1 MTATYFSGN
10 TAPIITST
18 SIPGVPQNHGIP
30 VNSSVPPYQFSASDT
45 AGDPLTWSLVSAP
58 AGFSLTSGGVL
69 TWSSNFATGSDFAVR
84 TITVKVTDAGG
95 LSDTKTL
102 QINIVSDTKPNFTTQ
117 TYTETVTNVQF
128 HDPSNLRQK
137 ITGYSFFNFLDTNA
151 ADREYYADPSSS
163 IKGWRAGVTA
173 TDAEND
179 VVVYSVKTN
188 SVFRFGSPYVATTDS
203 NASPAGG
210 RYPYVVPG
218 PTADTSGTGVV
229 RNPGEIVW
237 RPGRNLGNPGTN
249 GAVLN
254 TGINTDAL
262 TGSVDGTPTHDP
274 ANWSFT
280 VVAQQL
286 IGTTATPG
294 QFNETTLTIKVQPN
308 HQPYIGALT
317 TINVP
322 AITAG
327 VNVGAGTAV
336 VPNVGRPAIQ
346 EPVASDTSTPGTP
359 SKWIWAINTPGAA
372 SSDTTIGDPNTN
384 GFHGHQDAIQVF
396 FGSAP
401 YNTVNGIGVLTVGN
415 YPTFDTTGNYP
426 AVLTSGTI
434 PNGFYNP
441 WLGAVPSPATY
452 TVAWAPIRIQYQL
465 GRYLYCFTGTP
476 NAYNFPLKVE
486 DQYTL
491 SNTAAVNIF
500 PIFGTVKFFN
510 SRFRF
515 RLDDGSDESWAFP
528 RGFYNTAGNFFS
540 AYSAVS
546 GAPPRYTFNYLPIG
560 VSSASGSAEILTS
573 SGTSTYGSNL
583 FGRANPSVLGA
594 AASGY
599 GSYGG
604 GYLAPGQWGGT
615 AQLTAGNWHTLDGL
629 NVNGDEVNAFLSP
642 GNPLNTL
649 FNPASHAAGI
659 PGTGGGTTATYTQ
672 FKGSA
677 AAPISIALDGSPYTN
692 NEADARVIPSNSPY
706 LFNASGL
713 GLPYGGYGAIAPYFD
728 GYLWGNNVRYPD
740 LPAQGGVDG
749 YLATGFFGNYYLGRA
764 YAYPIQWA
772 AGCAQSEV
780 NYQQVLGGRAVYFSD
795 TWSNFNFF
803 PDVDDTSVNTP
814 GWNPDARLRLSFT
827 WPTLVTNS
835 AAGYPVSGSANTWG
849 TTDVMQVA
857 TPNMGGR
864 SRFFFT
870 GNYVGTSESDPL
882 NYWKLGYAQST
893 GLNFTSNGAIDAIS
907 QPIHVVTNSLWLPAE
922 AAGHFNLLNTLTTP
936 AGGSGYTDLP
946 FTGIRGY
953 VHPNISV
960 WPFFAPFTAYSAG
973 TPYGQNAIIPDA
985 NVWAA
990 NYQDTFSA
998 LAVDWHVGNLTQTAY
1013 VDDNNVNPALIETG
1027 SGDNAFFLWMKQ
1039 DPTILDAYGTYA
1051 GSYLSGGVSTT
1062 LAVGGHTAA
1071 PDFWMD
1077 YGLTDTQ
1084 SQVSF
1089 SEIGTQLG
1097 GVNQAI
1103 NSGIGMTGWN
1113 ITQFEQLRS
1122 LAAAPA
1128 QYGNAPRA
1136 RLVDPAHNAT
1146 ALGYASDNR
1155 IETFDT
1161 ATAPTYDGIVSNS
1174 LIVYAIQNR
1183 GTDAYGNSL
1192 LGEAGIEPGAPVLAQ
1207 WWNNLTHTDAAVADF
1222 PEVLLNYTSS
1232 FLPSGYQE
1240 VVELKHNYIGKLM
1253 YPQVSPAGTPIQKVV
1268 LSAGI
1273 IAPKGDALLNNAIP
1287 VVTPVRQ
1294 LAINDM
1300 KINTAT
1306 GTTAIGTKLD
1316 IFNGTADLSANGLAF
1331 GSPLGGIPSY
1341 KLTDGNSRGSDNRLH
1356 GDSNIQITW
1365 QPGVN
1370 DLRNPSGYE
1379 VTLYTPNLF
1388 QNPGLGWIA
1397 IQKVRVPHKGGIGA
1411 IQTLNLPSFR
1421 AMDTM
1426 DAWTPVAP
1434 YSFTYAVKVR
1444 NIWMNG
1450 NEGPDS
1456 KGFDMAKE
1464 PNASRFPMAWADC
1477 LSGVF
1482 VVDFGP
1488 GNPLYPKVGP
1498 SGTNAAGLASGAT
1511 GPTGPRFSD
1520 RHIGGGPIG
1529 ASGGQTD
1536 LRQKK
1541 MTPSR
1546 RPVAASIT
1554 GPTGGQS
1561 SDRHIGGGGPVG
1573 GGGFGEGR
1581 R

>member
-1 MTATYFSGN
+1 M
-10 TAPIITST
+10 
-18 SIPGVPQNHGIP
+18 
-30 VNSSVPPYQFSASDT
+30 
-45 AGDPLTWSLVSAP
+45 SAP
-58 AGFSLTSGGVL
+58 AGFSLTSAGVL

-237 RPGRNLGNPGTN
+237 RPGRNLGNPGSVGT
-249 GAVLN
+249 VLN

-372 SSDTTIGDPNTN
+372 STDTTIGDPNTN

-515 RLDDGSDESWAFP
+515 RLDDGSDESYAAR
-528 RGFYNTAGNFFS
+528 RGNFTTSGNYNTDYAL
-540 AYSAVS
+540 ATDL
-546 GAPPRYTFNYLPIG
+546 PRYTFNYLPIG
-560 VSSASGSAEILTS
+560 VSAAAGNAEALTS

-583 FGRANPSVLGA
+583 FGRANPTVSGA
-594 AASGY
+594 PASGY
-599 GSYGG
+599 GSYAG
-604 GYLAPGQWGGT
+604 GYFAPGQWGTGSL
-615 AQLTAGNWHTLDGL
+615 LTAGNWHTLDGL
-629 NVNGDEVNAFLSP
+629 DANSGPGSLGIWFTSP

-649 FNPASHAAGI
+649 FNAA
-659 PGTGGGTTATYTQ
+659 PKAAAVVGTGSGAANTYTQ
-672 FKGSA
+672 FVGSS
-677 AAPISIALDGSPYTN
+677 AAPISVAIAADPYSN

-706 LFNASGL
+706 LFNATGL
-713 GLPYGGYGAIAPYFD
+713 TYAYGSVGSVPAAVPGNDGFDAP
-728 GYLWGNNVRYPD
+728 RYPD
-740 LPAQGGVDG
+740 FPHQGGMDADLYAFAG
-749 YLATGFFGNYYLGRA
+749 GGIGGFITVAQFALPYHWA
-764 YAYPIQWA
+764 Y
-772 AGCAQSEV
+772 GCAQSEV
-780 NYQQVLGGRAVYFSD
+780 NAQRVLAGRPVFYSGTTTAGAV
-795 TWSNFNFF
+795 
-803 PDVDDTSVNTP
+803 DVDQLATVAPTS
-814 GWNPDARLRLSFT
+814 RLRLSFT
-827 WPTLVTNS
+827 WPTLVTNTAS
-835 AAGYPVSGSANTWG
+835 GYPATGSANTWG
-849 TTDVMQVA
+849 LTDVMQVA

-864 SRFFFT
+864 ARFFFT
-870 GNYVGTSESDPL
+870 GNYIGTSESDAT
-882 NYWKLGYAQST
+882 NHWKLGYAQAT
-893 GLNFTSNGAIDAIS
+893 GLTFTATGATVAPS
-907 QPIHVVTNSLWLPAE
+907 QPIHTVTNSLWVPAE
-922 AAGHFNLLNTLTTP
+922 ANGHFNLLNTLTTP

-946 FTGIRGY
+946 FSGIRGY
-953 VHPNISV
+953 LAASANNL
-960 WPFFAPFTAYSAG
+960 TA
-973 TPYGQNAIIPDA
+973 TPDA
-985 NVWAA
+985 QTHFADFTRYYSGLSVASNTNNLPQTLFGLANV
-990 NYQDTFSA
+990 
-998 LAVDWHVGNLTQTAY
+998 G
-1013 VDDNNVNPALIETG
+1013 DDKNVNPALLDTG
-1027 SGDNAFFLWMKQ
+1027 SNDSAFFLWMKQ
-1039 DPTILDAYGTYA
+1039 DPTIVDAYGTYA
-1051 GSYLSGGVSTT
+1051 GSYLNGGASAV

-1071 PDFWMD
+1071 PSFTMGA
-1077 YGLTDTQ
+1077 GLTDTQ
-1084 SQVSF
+1084 SQISF

-1097 GVNQAI
+1097 GLNQAI

-1122 LAAAPA
+1122 LVAAPA

-1136 RLVDPAHNAT
+1136 RLVDPAIVATGTDNTMATFDNAT
-1146 ALGYASDNR
+1146 IA
-1155 IETFDT
+1155 TFD
-1161 ATAPTYDGIVSNS
+1161 GITSNS
-1174 LIVYAIQNR
+1174 LIVYALQAR

-1207 WWNNLTHTDAAVADF
+1207 WWNNLTHADAATADF
-1222 PEVLLNYTSS
+1222 PEVLLSYTSS
-1232 FLPSGYQE
+1232 FLPSSYQE
-1240 VVELKHNYIGKLM
+1240 VVELKHNFIGKLM
-1253 YPQVSPAGTPIQKVV
+1253 SPNAPGANVQKVV
-1268 LSAGI
+1268 LSTGI
-1273 IAPKGDALLNNAIP
+1273 IAPKGHALLDNAIP

-1316 IFNGTADLSANGLAF
+1316 IFNGTADPATANGLNF
-1331 GSPLGGIPSY
+1331 GTPQGGIPSY
-1341 KLTDGNSRGSDNRLH
+1341 KLVDGNGRGSDNRLH

-1370 DLRNPSGYE
+1370 DLRNPSGYI
-1379 VTLYTPNLF
+1379 VTFYL
-1388 QNPGLGWIA
+1388 QNSIS
-1397 IQKVRVPHKGGIGA
+1397 QFVPMHTVYMGHKGGIGA
-1411 IQTLNLPSFR
+1411 IQTLNMPSLRSLLPLVSSGSFPM
-1421 AMDTM
+1421 AL
-1426 DAWTPVAP
+1426 
-1434 YSFTYAVKVR
+1434 KVR
-1444 NIWMNG
+1444 NVWMNG
-1450 NEGPDS
+1450 NEGPDG

-1464 PNASRFPMAWADC
+1464 PFAMRYPMAWADC

-1482 VVDFGP
+1482 VV
-1488 GNPLYPKVGP
+1488 NY
-1498 SGTNAAGLASGAT
+1498 GTT
-1511 GPTGPRFSD
+1511 GPAYA
-1520 RHIGGGPIG
+1520 PI
-1529 ASGGQTD
+1529 
-1536 LRQKK
+1536 
-1541 MTPSR
+1541 
-1546 RPVAASIT
+1546 V
-1554 GPTGGQS
+1554 
-1561 SDRHIGGGGPVG
+1561 PVG
-1573 GGGFGEGR
+1573 GGSLITLP
-1581 R
+1581 

>member
-1 MTATYFSGN
+1 
-10 TAPIITST
+10 
-18 SIPGVPQNHGIP
+18 
-30 VNSSVPPYQFSASDT
+30 
-45 AGDPLTWSLVSAP
+45 
-58 AGFSLTSGGVL
+58 
-69 TWSSNFATGSDFAVR
+69 
-84 TITVKVTDAGG
+84 VKV
-95 LSDTKTL
+95 
-102 QINIVSDTKPNFTTQ
+102 
-117 TYTETVTNVQF
+117 
-128 HDPSNLRQK
+128 
-137 ITGYSFFNFLDTNA
+137 
-151 ADREYYADPSSS
+151 
-163 IKGWRAGVTA
+163 
-173 TDAEND
+173 
-179 VVVYSVKTN
+179 N
-188 SVFRFGSPYVATTDS
+188 SVFRFGTPFVTSTDS
-203 NASPAGG
+203 NAAPAGG

-218 PTADTSGTGVV
+218 TGADTRT
-229 RNPGEIVW
+229 PGEIVW
-237 RPGRNLGNPGTN
+237 RPGNALGFPGTDGTN
-249 GAVLN
+249 MTVGMN
-254 TGINTDAL
+254 QDAL
-262 TGSVDGTPTHDP
+262 QGWVTPGFPVQDP

-280 VVAQQL
+280 IIADQM
-286 IGTTATPG
+286 IGGVITPG
-294 QFNETTLTIKVQPN
+294 QSTETTLVIKVQPN
-308 HQPYIGALT
+308 HAPSIGALT

-327 VNVGAGTAV
+327 VNTGAGTAT
-336 VPNVGRPAIQ
+336 VPNIGRPAIQ
-346 EPVASDTSTPGTP
+346 EPVASDTATPGTA
-359 SKWIWAINTPGAA
+359 SKWIWAIGTPGSAG
-372 SSDTTIGDPNTN
+372 SDTNIADPNTN
-384 GFHGHQDAIQVF
+384 AVHGHQDAIQVF

-426 AVLTSGTI
+426 NVLTSGTI

-441 WLGAVPSPATY
+441 WLGAVPAPATY
-452 TVAWAPIRIQYQL
+452 TVAWAPVRIQYQL

-515 RLDDGSDESWAFP
+515 RLDDATDESWAAR
-528 RGFYNTAGNFFS
+528 RGFYATTGNFATS
-540 AYSAVS
+540 YNAALGV
-546 GAPPRYTFNYLPIG
+546 PPLYTFNYLPNG
-560 VSSASGSAEILTS
+560 VSGGTGNAEFLNAG
-573 SGTSTYGSNL
+573 GTSTYGSNL
-583 FGRANPSVLGA
+583 FGRANPSLLGA
-594 AASGY
+594 PASGYAASGSVTN
-599 GSYGG
+599 SYA
-604 GYLAPGQWGGT
+604 APGLWGG
-615 AQLTAGNWHTLDGL
+615 AGQLTAGNWHTLDGL
-629 NVNGDEVNAFLSP
+629 NTNGNEVNADLSP

-659 PGTGGGTTATYTQ
+659 QGTTAGTTASYTQ
-672 FKGSA
+672 FVGAS
-677 AAPISIALDGSPYTN
+677 AAPIAIAMDGSRYSN
-692 NEADARVIPSNSPY
+692 NEADARVVPSNSPY

-713 GLPYGGYGAIAPYFD
+713 GLPYAGYGAISPGWD
-728 GYLWGNNVRYPD
+728 GYNKVRYPD

-749 YLATGFFGNYYLGRA
+749 YLSTGMTGYYFGRQ

-795 TWSNFNFF
+795 TWSNFGWW
-803 PDVDDTSVNTP
+803 PDVDDTSIDTP

-835 AAGYPVSGSANTWG
+835 ATGYPTAGTANIWG

-864 SRFFFT
+864 ARFFFT
-870 GNYVGTSESDPL
+870 GNYVGTSEADAN
-882 NYWKLGYAQST
+882 NYMKFGFAQST
-893 GLNFTSNGAIDAIS
+893 GLMWSSTGVTASLS
-907 QPIHVVTNSLWLPAE
+907 QPIHVVTNSLWVPAE

-953 VHPNISV
+953 INPALSV
-960 WPFFAPFTAYSAG
+960 VGGYPMGAYQAG
-973 TPYGQNAIIPDA
+973 TPFGQNAIIPDA
-985 NVWAA
+985 NVWGA
-990 NYQDTFSA
+990 NYQSGYSA
-998 LAVDWHVGNLTQTAY
+998 LAVDWHNNLTQTAY
-1013 VDDNNVNPALIETG
+1013 IDDNNVNPALIETG
-1027 SGDNAFFLWMKQ
+1027 SGDSSFFLWMKQ

-1051 GSYLSGGVSTT
+1051 GSYLSGSGTTPT
-1062 LAVGGHTAA
+1062 LAVGGHTSA
-1071 PDFWMD
+1071 PDFYMD

-1084 SQVSF
+1084 SQISF

-1103 NSGIGMTGWN
+1103 NSGIGMSSWKV
-1113 ITQFEQLRS
+1113 TQFEQLRS
-1122 LAAAPA
+1122 LVAAPA

-1136 RLVDPAHNAT
+1136 RLVDPALNPGL
-1146 ALGYASDNR
+1146 ALASDNQLG
-1155 IETFDT
+1155 TFDT
-1161 ATAPTYDGIVSNS
+1161 ATARTYEGMVSNS
-1174 LIVYAIQNR
+1174 LIVYALQNR

-1207 WWNNLTHTDAAVADF
+1207 WWNNMSHADVAPASAFPAV
-1222 PEVLLNYTSS
+1222 LQSYTTS
-1232 FLPSGYQE
+1232 FLPAGYQE

-1253 YPQVSPAGTPIQKVV
+1253 YPQVSTPATAIQKVA

-1273 IAPKGDALLNNAIP
+1273 IAPKGHTLLANAIP

-1306 GTTAIGTKLD
+1306 GTNAIGTKLD
-1316 IFNGTADLSANGLAF
+1316 IFNGTADLSAAGLAL
-1331 GSPLGGIPSY
+1331 GAPLGGIPSY
-1341 KLTDGNSRGSDNRLH
+1341 KLADGNAKGADNRLH
-1356 GDSNIQITW
+1356 GDSNIQLTW

-1388 QNPGLGWIA
+1388 QNPALGWIP
-1397 IQKVRVPHKGGIGA
+1397 IMKVRVAHKGGIGA

-1464 PNASRFPMAWADC
+1464 PNAMRYPMAWADC

-1482 VVDFGP
+1482 VVDFGA
-1488 GNPLYPKVGP
+1488 GNPVYPKVGP
-1498 SGTNAAGLASGAT
+1498 TGSTAPGAV
-1511 GPTGPRFSD
+1511 GPTGPARFSD
-1520 RHIGGGPIG
+1520 RHIGGGPVG
-1529 ASGGQTD
+1529 ASGGIAIHT
-1536 LRQKK
+1536 KK
-1541 MTPSR
+1541 VLPKRTPA
-1546 RPVAASIT
+1546 PAVT
-1554 GPTGGQS
+1554 GQGGGQS
-1561 SDRHIGGGGPVG
+1561 SDRHIGNGPVG
-1573 GGGFGEGR
+1573 GNGGSNFK
-1581 R
+1581 